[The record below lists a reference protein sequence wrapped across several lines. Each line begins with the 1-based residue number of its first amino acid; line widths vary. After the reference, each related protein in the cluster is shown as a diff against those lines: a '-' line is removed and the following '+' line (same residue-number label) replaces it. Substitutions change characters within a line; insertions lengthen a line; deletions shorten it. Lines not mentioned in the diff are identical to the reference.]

1 MIALFVSLPL
11 LIVISL
17 SVFGGGQVFIPV
29 FLWLWNFLAKT
40 FNLDISEV
48 QINNVFAVSNS
59 TPGVV
64 STKFSFVTGYLVAN
78 GQWWGFLAV
87 FLTYLVFCLP
97 AIFIMLIAMK
107 YLNKFKSNSYIK
119 NMIII
124 MKPVVA
130 GIMISLALQLL
141 INIFSPEIYFNKV
154 NKEHYIGLNNSS
166 KNYFI
171 SYKNILLKLYIPI
184 SIILSLYLVKKKV
197 SLFLIILINV
207 SISFILFA
215 IPYA

>member
-1 MIALFVSLPL
+1 
-11 LIVISL
+11 
-17 SVFGGGQVFIPV
+17 
-29 FLWLWNFLAKT
+29 
-40 FNLDISEV
+40 
-48 QINNVFAVSNS
+48 
-59 TPGVV
+59 
-64 STKFSFVTGYLVAN
+64 
-78 GQWWGFLAV
+78 
-87 FLTYLVFCLP
+87 
-97 AIFIMLIAMK
+97 
-107 YLNKFKSNSYIK
+107 
-119 NMIII
+119 
-124 MKPVVA
+124 
-130 GIMISLALQLL
+130 MISLALQLL